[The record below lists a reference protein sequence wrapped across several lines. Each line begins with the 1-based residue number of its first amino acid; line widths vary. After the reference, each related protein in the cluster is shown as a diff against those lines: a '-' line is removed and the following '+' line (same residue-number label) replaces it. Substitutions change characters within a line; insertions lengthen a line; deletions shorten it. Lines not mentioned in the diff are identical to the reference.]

1 MSKYTANLDKN
12 CFGNGDRVLSDFS
25 FENWAVEFP
34 SSDSLEVILRT
45 NLTEISITKFLSHMF
60 GRIYIINIRRMKI
73 TPFLLEK
80 SKFVYCYRL
89 NFHFAKPHFWS
100 DLEKD
105 FINFY
110 SLHLIDLL
118 NWKFSPPDTDT
129 LEEYW
134 INDNR
139 DFEIYFRDLLRRRVN
154 QVVESNLFFHM
165 GILTYLKAAD
175 DSGLTISVSS
185 IIDDFHGINRIL
197 RTPYKLREAIG
208 RCESFDQT
216 HISDQIIEEYRK
228 MRRSW

>member
-1 MSKYTANLDKN
+1 MSKYLSNLDKKF
-12 CFGNGDRVLSDFS
+12 FGNGDRILSDFG
-25 FENWAVEFP
+25 FENWAIEFP
-34 SSDSLEVILRT
+34 SSDSLEIILRT
-45 NLTEISITKFLSHMF
+45 NLATISITKFLSHMF
-60 GRIYIINIRRMKI
+60 GRIYVIDTRRMKI
-73 TPFLLEK
+73 SPLFLEK
-80 SKFVYCYRL
+80 SKTIYCYRL

-110 SLHLIDLL
+110 SLHLVDLL
-118 NWKFSPPDTDT
+118 NWKFSPLDSAT

-134 INDNR
+134 INDFR
-139 DFEIYFRDLLRRRVN
+139 DFESYFRDLLRSRIN
-154 QVVESNLFFHM
+154 QVVESNLLFHM

-185 IIDDFHGINRIL
+185 ILDDFHGINRIL

-216 HISDQIIEEYRK
+216 HISDQIIEEYRR
-228 MRRSW
+228 MRKNW